1 MKLIDET
8 NSALDRLSD
17 VETLSESEA
26 QSFATRLQR
35 LIRRHDHRYYVED
48 DPIIPDPEYDRLYR
62 ALLELERRFPTVQ
75 SDESPTLRVGG
86 EPIDAFEKHEHPEP
100 LLSLSNAFDVGE
112 LRDWYDR
119 CARGLADSFGDV
131 EPAMVAEL
139 KIDGLAVALTY
150 EDGHLEMA
158 ATRGNGRVGE
168 NITHNIRTVHRIPL
182 MIPVHTDVRAPERIE
197 VRGEVFMRKSEFNA
211 LNDRLRAEEEDPFAN
226 PRNAAAGTI
235 RQLDPTITAE
245 RPLSFFAYSVGPV
258 NGDAPG
264 RHSQTLDWL
273 GTLGLP
279 LESHTQRFE
288 DIDAVAEF
296 CESWIEQRDDLD
308 YEIDGVVVKIDR
320 LDYQR
325 ELGAISNA
333 PRWAVAFKFPAREAT
348 TVLEDIV
355 INVGRTGAIKPEAVL
370 HPVQIG
376 GVTVSQATLHN
387 EDYIAERDI
396 RIGDTVVVKR
406 AGDVIPQVVRP
417 VKDARTGDESPF
429 KFPLA
434 CPECGSELVRLDDE
448 ADWYCMNTE
457 CPAQFRR
464 LVEHFVMRNAMDV
477 EGLGERVAH
486 MLVDIGLIH
495 TLADLYR
502 LTVSDLVD
510 LEGFAEKSA
519 QNLVDAIDASRH
531 RPLSRLIFALGIRHV
546 GRTVAETIVE
556 HFESLDDIA
565 AAGPEDLE
573 AIDGVGPV
581 IAESIADWFE
591 VERNQ
596 TLIEDLKSVGVNT
609 TRLPQEAPVD
619 SAADSAADLP
629 LAGKTLV
636 ITGSLDG
643 LTRKDATQLIEEAG
657 GSVTSSVSGN
667 TDFLV
672 KGENPGS
679 KYDQALDRD
688 IPVVDGAKELRD
700 LLTSNGSA
708 NTAESADQENVRGR
722 SGR

>member
-1 MKLIDET
+1 MELIDET
-8 NSALDRLSD
+8 NSALGRLSD
-17 VETLSESEA
+17 VETMSESEA
-26 QSFATRLQR
+26 QSLATRLQR

-48 DPIIPDPEYDRLYR
+48 NPIISDSEYDRLYR
-62 ALLELERRFPTVQ
+62 ALLDLERRFPTVQ

-100 LLSLSNAFDVGE
+100 LLSLSNAFNAGE
-112 LRDWYDR
+112 LREWYDR
-119 CARGLADSFGDV
+119 CLRGLADAFGDV
-131 EPAMVAEL
+131 QPAMVTEL

-150 EDGHLEMA
+150 EEGHLEIA

-182 MIPVHTDVRAPERIE
+182 MIPVHTDVRAPETVE
-197 VRGEVFMRKSEFNA
+197 VRGEVFMRKSEFDA
-211 LNDRLRAEEEDPFAN
+211 LNDRLRAEGEDPFAN

-245 RPLSFFAYSVGPV
+245 RPLSFFAYAVGPV

-264 RHSQTLDWL
+264 RHSETLDWL

-288 DIDAVAEF
+288 NIDAVAEF
-296 CESWIEQRDDLD
+296 CESWIEHRDDLD

-348 TVLEDIV
+348 TVLENIV

-370 HPVQIG
+370 RPVQIG

-417 VKDARTGDESPF
+417 VKDARTGDEAPF
-429 KFPLA
+429 EFPMS
-434 CPECGSELVRLDDE
+434 CPECGTELVRLDDE

-502 LTVSDLVD
+502 LTVSDLVA

-519 QNLVDAIDASRH
+519 QNLVNAMDASRH
-531 RPLSRLIFALGIRHV
+531 RPLSRLIYALGIRHV

-609 TRLPQEAPVD
+609 KRQPQEAP
-619 SAADSAADLP
+619 SDSAADLP

-643 LTRKDATQLIEEAG
+643 LTRKDATQLIEQAG

-688 IPVVDGAKELRD
+688 IPVVDGAKELRE

-708 NTAESADQENVRGR
+708 N
-722 SGR
+722 